1 MNLVNGKSS
10 SSISIFDRGFLYGD
24 GIFETILV
32 INKTLIN
39 WPLHLKRIRAGCST
53 LKFKKLNYDL
63 LSEHIIK
70 ATSNVD
76 NCVLSVNITRG
87 TAKKRGYNI
96 NVGEVNPNII
106 LTTSN
111 IPDYPDTY
119 TKTGIHT
126 KFSKNTLSDNG
137 QLSKIKHL
145 NRLEQV
151 LATSEISKKFPEI
164 ILCDKNHNIIEGTA
178 SNIFFIKKDTYYSP
192 LIEDCGVEGAMKS
205 FIIKAMKRNKIKLK
219 IKKIKEKEIGSY
231 DGAFFCN
238 SIRLVWNI
246 KSVDGVTYKKNNNI
260 LKLIKIINDEIYK

>member
-53 LKFKKLNYDL
+53 LKFKKLNYEL
-63 LSEHIIK
+63 LSEYIIK

-111 IPDYPDTY
+111 IPDYPDTF
-119 TKTGIHT
+119 T
-126 KFSKNTLSDNG
+126 
-137 QLSKIKHL
+137 
-145 NRLEQV
+145 
-151 LATSEISKKFPEI
+151 
-164 ILCDKNHNIIEGTA
+164 
-178 SNIFFIKKDTYYSP
+178 
-192 LIEDCGVEGAMKS
+192 
-205 FIIKAMKRNKIKLK
+205 
-219 IKKIKEKEIGSY
+219 
-231 DGAFFCN
+231 
-238 SIRLVWNI
+238 
-246 KSVDGVTYKKNNNI
+246 
-260 LKLIKIINDEIYK
+260 

>member
-39 WPLHLKRIRAGCST
+39 WPLHLKRIKAGCLT
-53 LKFKKLNYDL
+53 LKFNKLNHDL
-63 LSEHIIK
+63 LLEHITK
-70 ATSNVD
+70 ATSNIE
-76 NCVLSVNITRG
+76 NCVLSINITRG

-96 NVGEVNPNII
+96 NIGDVKPNII

-111 IPDYPDTY
+111 IPDYPNTY
-119 TKTGIHT
+119 SSTGIHT
-126 KFSKNTLSDNG
+126 KISRSTLSNNG

-151 LATSEISKKFPEI
+151 LATSEITKKFPEI
-164 ILCDKNHNIIEGTA
+164 ILCDQNHNIIEGTA

-192 LIEDCGVEGAMKS
+192 LIENCGVEGAMKS
-205 FIIKAMKRNKIKLK
+205 FIIKIMKKNKIKIK
-219 IKKIKEKEIGSY
+219 IKKIKEKEIDSY
-231 DGAFFCN
+231 EGAFFCN

-246 KSVDGVTYKKNNNI
+246 RSVDGVSYKKNNSI
-260 LKLIKIINDEIYK
+260 LKLIKIINNEIYK